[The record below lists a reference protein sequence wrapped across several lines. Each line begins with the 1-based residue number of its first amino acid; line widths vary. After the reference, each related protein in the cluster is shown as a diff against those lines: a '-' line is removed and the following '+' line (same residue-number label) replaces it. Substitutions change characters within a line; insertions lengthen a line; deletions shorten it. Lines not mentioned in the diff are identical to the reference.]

1 MIKRQ
6 FLDNNAGSNLTL
18 FIVLLLLSGSE
29 VQLVMY
35 FIINFSEK
43 QIVFPNK
50 SFTLQQFIIKH
61 RWS

>member
-29 VQLVMY
+29 VQ
-35 FIINFSEK
+35 
-43 QIVFPNK
+43 
-50 SFTLQQFIIKH
+50 
-61 RWS
+61 